1 MAAVG
6 AGGGLAG
13 AGGGGVI
20 WAAAASMGD
29 SAMDELS
36 RLNQVKRDLHRERQ
50 RVAKELKAA
59 ERKRQKLVNRASGL
73 SDDDLLAIL
82 GARASAKAKAKAA
95 AKGKGKGKAKAKAK
109 GKSNA
114 VADPTVDAED
124 E

>member
-95 AKGKGKGKAKAKAK
+95 AKGKGKAKAKAK

-114 VADPTVDAED
+114 VADPAVDAED